1 MSQTIDNRFYFYY
14 KEVSMGSDSLGRFE
28 HFILLAVIRLGEE
41 AYGMTIRRELAEH
54 TGRDVAVGAIYT
66 ALARLERRRLVQ
78 SWLGQP
84 TAERGGK
91 AKRHYRVLADGKKA
105 LAKAEAALNGLAGD
119 PRRT

>member
-1 MSQTIDNRFYFYY
+1 MAGDH
-14 KEVSMGSDSLGRFE
+14 LGRFE
-28 HFILLAVIRLGEE
+28 HFLLLAVVRLGDE

-66 ALARLERRRLVQ
+66 ALARLERRGLVQ

-91 AKRHYRVLADGKKA
+91 AKRHYRVLAAGRKA
-105 LAKAEAALNGLAGD
+105 LVKADTALAGLSQELGRK
-119 PRRT
+119 PRRA